1 MRRESDLALTELASG
16 SGDAVFVE
24 APRVVIEP
32 ATGWTTIDLRE
43 IWRYSELLYFLT
55 WRDIKVRYKQTVIGA
70 AWAVLQ
76 PFLTMVVF
84 SIIFGRLMNVSSGAV
99 PYPVFSFTA
108 LLPWTF
114 FSTAISRSG
123 TSLVLSAN
131 LISRVYFPRLIVP
144 LAAVLGATVDFA
156 IAFVILLGMMLFYGI
171 VPGVAILALPFFIVL
186 AILTAFGVGFWLSA
200 LNVKY
205 RDVAYVI
212 PFLTQ
217 FWLFV
222 TPVVYSSSIVPQQWR
237 LLYGLNP
244 LAGVVEGFRWAL
256 LGQGSAPSG
265 LIAISLVTVVALLV
279 TGLVYFH
286 HVENEFADVV

>member
-1 MRRESDLALTELASG
+1 MKRGLDLALTETASALDDSG
-16 SGDAVFVE
+16 SVDAHRF
-24 APRVVIEP
+24 VIEP
-32 ATGWTTIDLRE
+32 AAGWTALDLRE

-70 AWAVLQ
+70 AWAILQ

-84 SIIFGRLMNVSSGAV
+84 SIIFGSLMNVSSGDV
-99 PYPVFSFTA
+99 PYPVFSYTA

-114 FSTAISRSG
+114 FSTAITRSG

-131 LISRVYFPRLIVP
+131 LISRVYFPRIIVP
-144 LAAVLGATVDFA
+144 LAAVLAALVDFA

-171 VPGVAILALPFFIVL
+171 VPGVALLTLPFFILL

-205 RDVAYVI
+205 RDVAYAI

-222 TPVVYSSSIVPQQWR
+222 TPVVYSISIVPQKWR

-244 LAGVVEGFRWAL
+244 MAGVIEGFRWAL
-256 LGQGSAPSG
+256 LGQGKAPG
-265 LIAISLVTVVALLV
+265 QLIVVSLITVIVLLS
-279 TGLVYFH
+279 TGLVYFQR
-286 HVENEFADVV
+286 VEHEFADVV

>member
-1 MRRESDLALTELASG
+1 MNRGSDPALTDTASAL
-16 SGDAVFVE
+16 GDAGSVDTHRF
-24 APRVVIEP
+24 VIEP
-32 ATGWTTIDLRE
+32 AAGWAAIDLRE

-55 WRDIKVRYKQTVIGA
+55 WRDVKVRYKQTVIGA
-70 AWAVLQ
+70 AWAILQ

-99 PYPVFSFTA
+99 PYPVFSYAA

-114 FSTAISRSG
+114 FSTAITRSS

-131 LISRVYFPRLIVP
+131 LISRVYFPRIIVP
-144 LAAVLGATVDFA
+144 LAAVLAALVDFA

-171 VPGVAILALPFFIVL
+171 VPGVALLTLPFFILL

-205 RDVAYVI
+205 RDVAYAT

-222 TPVVYSSSIVPQQWR
+222 TPVVYSTSIVPREWR
-237 LLYGLNP
+237 WLYGLNP
-244 LAGVVEGFRWAL
+244 MAGVVEGFRWAL
-256 LGQGSAPSG
+256 LGQGQAPVQ
-265 LIAISLVTVVALLV
+265 LIAISLISVVVLLI
-279 TGLVYFH
+279 TGLAYFQR
-286 HVENEFADVV
+286 VEHEFADVV

>member
-1 MRRESDLALTELASG
+1 MRRESDLALTELASD

-156 IAFVILLGMMLFYGI
+156 IAFVILLGMLLFYGI
-171 VPGVAILALPFFIVL
+171 VPGIAILALPFFIVV

-244 LAGVVEGFRWAL
+244 LAGVIEGFRWAL

>member
-1 MRRESDLALTELASG
+1 MKRGSDLALIDTASVPG
-16 SGDAVFVE
+16 HKGTADQHRF
-24 APRVVIEP
+24 VIEP
-32 ATGWTTIDLRE
+32 AAGWTALDLRE

-70 AWAVLQ
+70 AWAILQ

-84 SIIFGRLMNVSSGAV
+84 SIIFGSLMNVSSGAV
-99 PYPVFSFTA
+99 PYPVFSYTA

-114 FSTAISRSG
+114 FSTAISRAG

-131 LISRVYFPRLIVP
+131 LISRVYFPRIIVP
-144 LAAVLGATVDFA
+144 LAAVLAALVDFA

-171 VPGVAILALPFFIVL
+171 VPGVALLALPFFILL

-205 RDVAYVI
+205 RDIAYAI

-222 TPVVYSSSIVPQQWR
+222 TPVVYSTSIVPQEWR
-237 LLYGLNP
+237 WLYGLNP
-244 LAGVVEGFRWAL
+244 MAGVIEGFRWAL
-256 LGQGSAPSG
+256 LGQGKAPSQ
-265 LIAISLVTVVALLV
+265 LIVVSLFTVIVLLA

-286 HVENEFADVV
+286 RVEHEFADVV

>member
-1 MRRESDLALTELASG
+1 MKRGSDLVLTDTASALGDTG
-16 SGDAVFVE
+16 SVDAHRF
-24 APRVVIEP
+24 VIEP
-32 ATGWTTIDLRE
+32 ATGWAAIDFRE

-70 AWAVLQ
+70 AWAILQ

-84 SIIFGRLMNVSSGAV
+84 SIIFGRLMHVSSGVV
-99 PYPVFSFTA
+99 PYPVFSYTA

-114 FSTAISRSG
+114 FSTAISRSS

-131 LISRVYFPRLIVP
+131 LISRVYFPRIIVP
-144 LAAVLGATVDFA
+144 LAAVLAALVDFA

-171 VPGVAILALPFFIVL
+171 VPGVEFLTLPFFILL

-205 RDVAYVI
+205 RDVAYAI

-222 TPVVYSSSIVPQQWR
+222 TPVVYSTSIVPQQWR
-237 LLYGLNP
+237 WLYGLNP
-244 LAGVVEGFRWAL
+244 MAGVVEGFRWAL
-256 LGQGSAPSG
+256 LGQGQAPVQ
-265 LIAISLVTVVALLV
+265 LIALSLISVIVLLS
-279 TGLVYFH
+279 TGLVYFQR
-286 HVENEFADVV
+286 VEHEFADVV

>member
-43 IWRYSELLYFLT
+43 ILRYSELLYFLT

-156 IAFVILLGMMLFYGI
+156 IAFVILLGMLLFYGI
-171 VPGVAILALPFFIVL
+171 VPGIAILALPFFIVL

>member
-1 MRRESDLALTELASG
+1 
-16 SGDAVFVE
+16 
-24 APRVVIEP
+24 VIEP
-32 ATGWTTIDLRE
+32 AAGWTAIDLRE
-43 IWRYSELLYFLT
+43 IWLYSELLYFLT

-84 SIIFGRLMNVSSGAV
+84 SIVFGRLMHVSSGAV

-131 LISRVYFPRLIVP
+131 LISRVYFPRIIVP

-156 IAFVILLGMMLFYGI
+156 IAFVILLGMLLFYGI
-171 VPGVAILALPFFIVL
+171 VPGIAILALPFLIVL

-205 RDVAYVI
+205 RDIAFAI

-222 TPVVYSSSIVPQQWR
+222 TPVVYSSSIVPQKWR

-265 LIAISLVTVVALLV
+265 LIAISLITVIALLA